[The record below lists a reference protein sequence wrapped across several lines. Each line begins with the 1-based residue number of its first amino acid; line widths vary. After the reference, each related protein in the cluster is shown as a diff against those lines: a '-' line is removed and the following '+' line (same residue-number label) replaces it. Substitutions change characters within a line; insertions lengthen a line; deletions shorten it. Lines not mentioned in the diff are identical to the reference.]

1 MKIIV
6 CGGRTFFDKELYFH
20 TLDYLNSKR
29 TISIVVHGGAKGA
42 DSLAGVWAK
51 QNNLQCIVYEA
62 DWDAYGKGAGFDIG
76 SRGTCAVDQGDF
88 LAWTASEA
96 TASILWRLRSAATSA
111 AASVG
116 CVGGWN
122 CSIFTCGGSSTCR
135 THFRCI
141 VRGLLWSVQATG
153 EA

>member
-6 CGGRTFFDKELYFH
+6 CGGRTFFDKELCFH

-62 DWDAYGKGAGFDIG
+62 DWDACGKGAGFIRNKTMIESNLD
-76 SRGTCAVDQGDF
+76 AQF
-88 LAWTASEA
+88 LVA
-96 TASILWRLRSAATSA
+96 
-111 AASVG
+111 
-116 CVGGWN
+116 
-122 CSIFTCGGSSTCR
+122 FPGGSGTNMA
-135 THFRCI
+135 I
-141 VRGLLWSVQATG
+141 DIATKNNMKVIKI
-153 EA
+153 